1 MQMSRSPKI
10 VRACWLGRI
19 GYRPAWDLQRALV
32 EQVRA
37 GAEAGTL
44 LLLEHEPVFSMG
56 RRATLDHL
64 IWDGEERERRGVE
77 VVFSDRGGD
86 VTYHGPGQLV
96 GYPILDLPAVGSDIL
111 ALIRGLERSLIAYL
125 AELGIPTIPGD
136 HGYTGVWT
144 PGYGA
149 KVAAI
154 GVKLN
159 HHVSNHGFALNVD
172 DQPLEYFR
180 GIVPCGIDD
189 RDVTSIANLGG
200 PALSVEAAA
209 HGYAAHFAE
218 VFSCRLEWIGRDA
231 LAAIERPV
239 PPEPARPRSLPVL
252 PAVS

>member
-1 MQMSRSPKI
+1 MSKSPKT

-37 GAEAGTL
+37 GAEPSTL

-64 IWDGEERERRGVE
+64 LWDEGERERRGVE

-96 GYPILDLPAVGSDIL
+96 GYPILDLPALGTDIL

-125 AELGIPTIPGD
+125 AELGIETIPGD
-136 HGYTGVWT
+136 EGYTGVWT

-172 DQPLEYFR
+172 AGPIEYFR

-189 RDVTSIANLGG
+189 RDVTAIAELNGR
-200 PALSVEAAA
+200 ALTVEEAA
-209 HGYAAHFAE
+209 HGYADSFATA
-218 VFSCRLEWIGRDA
+218 FGCRLEWVTRVELESVG
-231 LAAIERPV
+231 RPV
-239 PPEPARPRSLPVL
+239 PPEPARPRALTVL

>member
-1 MQMSRSPKI
+1 MNRFPKV

-19 GYRPAWDLQRALV
+19 AYRPAWDIQRGLV

-37 GAEAGTL
+37 GTAPSTL
-44 LLLEHEPVFSMG
+44 LLLEHEHVFSMG

-64 IWDGEERERRGVE
+64 LWDEAERERRGVE

-111 ALIRGLERSLIAYL
+111 SLIRGLERSLISYL
-125 AELGIPTIPGD
+125 AELGIAAVPGD
-136 HGYTGVWT
+136 KGYTGVWT

-159 HHVSNHGFALNVD
+159 QHVSNHGFALNLTND
-172 DQPLEYFR
+172 PAYFG

-189 RDVTSIANLGG
+189 RGVTSVERLGG
-200 PALSVEAAA
+200 PALDVETAARVYADHFAAA
-209 HGYAAHFAE
+209 FGCDLAWAPAADVLDA
-218 VFSCRLEWIGRDA
+218 GRDA
-231 LAAIERPV
+231 PAE
-239 PPEPARPRSLPVL
+239 PPAPRLLRVL
-252 PAVS
+252 DAS